1 MEKHLSLTT
10 VLVCTL
16 STFYEAEKQMSSGQ
30 PGQVLPCA
38 LVRLIG

>member
-16 STFYEAEKQMSSGQ
+16 STFYEAEKQLLL
-30 PGQVLPCA
+30 GQVLPCTPVL
-38 LVRLIG
+38 LVG

>member
-16 STFYEAEKQMSSGQ
+16 STLYEARKQIS
-30 PGQVLPCA
+30 PVQVLPGV
-38 LVRLIG
+38 LVLLVG

>member
-16 STFYEAEKQMSSGQ
+16 STSYEAKKQMSFGQ
-30 PGQVLPCA
+30 PGQVLPGA

>member
-16 STFYEAEKQMSSGQ
+16 STFYEAEKQML
-30 PGQVLPCA
+30 PGQVWPYT

>member
-16 STFYEAEKQMSSGQ
+16 STFYEVEKRML